1 MVRIIL
7 VAAAALLLAA
17 CSREAKSEREP
28 EARAPAA
35 QAKSSRDAVG
45 RIYHYVRSNID
56 GTEQEDVHVFRRARD
71 TLEVYK
77 ARQKCTN
84 AALVMAKLDM
94 DKGYAP
100 KITGGRLLP
109 DGKHEDF
116 AFLTFNEKTKALTVR
131 VELPDQT
138 PLART
143 VTVETVPF
151 HVYDFDLASLT
162 VMTPHLKDPKGEFSF
177 GLAMVIPDP
186 SREDFLLYLGEAVA
200 TYRGEE
206 THGGRPSYR
215 YAVGGPAFGSF
226 GGTLWLDAE
235 EGHILDVETG
245 IPNHLEYHDFKLK
258 LVGVDDGG
266 IVAWTKLLTDHFE
279 GCGE

>member
-7 VAAAALLLAA
+7 VATAALFVAA
-17 CSREAKSEREP
+17 CSRGTKTEDRSQL
-28 EARAPAA
+28 APAA
-35 QAKSSRDAVG
+35 QSKSSRDAIG

-56 GTEQEDVHVFRRARD
+56 GTEREDVYVFRRKRD

-77 ARQKCTN
+77 ARQKCAN
-84 AALVMAKLDM
+84 AALVTAKLDM
-94 DKGYAP
+94 DAGYAP
-100 KITGGRLLP
+100 EITGGRLLP
-109 DGKHEDF
+109 GGKHEDF
-116 AFLTFNEKTKALTVR
+116 AFLTFDPKTKELSVR
-131 VELPDQT
+131 VELPDQD
-138 PLART
+138 PLVRS
-143 VTVETVPF
+143 VTVEKTPF
-151 HVYDFDLASLT
+151 HVYDFDFASLT
-162 VMTPHLKDPKGEFSF
+162 VMTPHLGDPTAEYSF

-186 SREDFLLYLGEAVA
+186 AREDFLLYLGEAVM

-206 THGGRPSYR
+206 THGDRPAFR

-258 LVGVDDGG
+258 LAGIDDGG
-266 IVAWTKLLTDHFE
+266 VVAWTKLLTAHFE
-279 GCGE
+279 GCE